1 MTASRSIRI
10 PVTGK
15 EGKSMRKQLV
25 CAAALGLSALAAP
38 ALAQSG
44 SPGPRSVT
52 VNSDVPAFCQTAIWP
67 TAQTMALGS
76 LVDGNGFL
84 LSSFGG
90 TSSITTTGNYYC
102 NAPSKLTLSATPLT
116 PTTPVVVSDTQ
127 SFANQVNYVA
137 TLTWKNLSG
146 TADSTATSPTAIVA
160 AEANIGTMSLQL
172 GSPTTPNGR
181 RPVAANYAGAV
192 TITVALQ

>member
-10 PVTGK
+10 PAAGK

-38 ALAQSG
+38 AFAQST
-44 SPGPRSVT
+44 RSVALNT
-52 VNSDVPAFCQTAIWP
+52 TVPAFCQPAIWP
-67 TAQTMALGS
+67 SAQTMALGS

-84 LSSFGG
+84 RSSFGG
-90 TSSITTTGNYYC
+90 TTSLTSTNYYC
-102 NAPSKLTLSATPLT
+102 NAPSKVTLSATPLT
-116 PTTPVVVSDTQ
+116 PITPVVVADTD
-127 SFANQVNYVA
+127 SFTDKVNYVA
-137 TLTWKNLSG
+137 TLTWDDVHG
-146 TADSTATSPTAIVA
+146 TADSTATTATPIVA
-160 AEANIGTMSLQL
+160 VEANIGTMILQL

>member
-10 PVTGK
+10 PAAGK

-38 ALAQSG
+38 AFAQSG
-44 SPGPRSVT
+44 FGAPRSVT
-52 VNSDVPAFCQTAIWP
+52 VNSIVPAFCQPAIWP

-76 LVDGNGFL
+76 LVDGDGFL

-90 TSSITTTGNYYC
+90 TSSLTSTAYYC
-102 NAPSKLTLSATPLT
+102 NAPSKVTLSATPLIAT
-116 PTTPVVVSDTQ
+116 PAVVVSDPQ
-127 SFANQVNYVA
+127 SFANQINYVA
-137 TLTWKNLSG
+137 TLKWRDLTG
-146 TADSTATSPTAIVA
+146 TAASTATSPTEIVA
-160 AEANIGTMSLQL
+160 AQANIGAMTLEL
-172 GSPTTPNGR
+172 GAPTTPNGR

-192 TITVALQ
+192 TITVAVQ